1 MANDLSDIS
10 DILGAKG
17 DVSDVSDI
25 LGAPAPKSEV
35 GTKRSISD
43 IMRGKG
49 LKDQDISSG
58 IEAAKADVRG
68 FTKGVLGAP
77 GALEQF
83 GAYTVPE
90 FFGASKTPEAQRV
103 EILPTPETVGKMMK
117 QVGLGET
124 PEKYKS
130 AESLFE
136 VLGSLY
142 SPPATEAG
150 AIARK
155 TAQETARAV
164 RGAVSPEASLSARM
178 AEPVGDA
185 KVGKNIF
192 SKVTDRLKALREG
205 RSEEARGLFE
215 NFYRDAK
222 PVEEFVRQGYLQDLR
237 TALLSGEKTLAPEE
251 KSVLKDAIR
260 RVSEDSEG
268 AVPGIEAL
276 DKERRILKESI
287 DPSATGADAIKNSA
301 YKKAHDLLLKNI
313 TNRVKSASD
322 TYNRYAQ
329 LSEEINQYGTALGR
343 KLTTP
348 AGEFLPEIPK
358 VDPKDVP
365 SSVFKSEDSVAA
377 FKRLSG
383 DEKFVNDVA
392 RQHIANELTGDL
404 NPSKVKNYILSNEW
418 LNQVPEV
425 KQELQGLQSEL
436 SRGKKLRYGA
446 YTGLGLYAGR
456 GLLDKF
462 SKFFGD

>member
-25 LGAPAPKSEV
+25 LGAPVPKTEV
-35 GTKRSISD
+35 STKKSISD

-49 LKDQDISSG
+49 LKNQDVAAT
-58 IEAAKADVRG
+58 IEAAKAG
-68 FTKGVLGAP
+68 GKGLVKGTLGAP
-77 GALEQF
+77 GELEKF

-90 FFGASKTPEAQRV
+90 AFGYGATPESQQV
-103 EILPTPETVGKMMK
+103 QIFPTSETVGKMFGF
-117 QVGLGET
+117 QET
-124 PEKYKS
+124 PEKYKGV
-130 AESLFE
+130 EETTQF
-136 VLGSLY
+136 LGSLI
-142 SPPATEAG
+142 SPPVAEGAKAAG
-150 AIARK
+150 TVAK
-155 TAQETARAV
+155 ETGRAV
-164 RGAVSPEASLSARM
+164 RGAATPEASLTARIT
-178 AEPVGDA
+178 EPVGTGE
-185 KVGKNIF
+185 VGKNIL
-192 SKVTDRLKALREG
+192 SKVIDRLKGLREG

-237 TALLSGEKTLAPEE
+237 TALLAGEKTLAPEE
-251 KSVLKDAIR
+251 KAVLKDAIR

-276 DKERRILKESI
+276 DKERRILKESV

-313 TNRVKSASD
+313 TDRVKSASD

-329 LSEEINQYGTALGR
+329 LSEDINQYGTALGR

-348 AGEFLPEIPK
+348 AGEYLPEIPK

-365 SSVFKSEDSVAA
+365 NSVFKSEASVAA
-377 FKRLSG
+377 LKRLSG

-404 NPSKVKNYILSNEW
+404 DPSKVRKYILNNEW

-425 KQELQGLQSEL
+425 KQELQGLQTEL
-436 SRGKKLRYGA
+436 SRGKKLRYL
-446 YTGLGLYAGR
+446 TYAGA
-456 GLLDKF
+456 GAALGKGIVDKF
-462 SKFFGD
+462 SSLFKGD